1 MNPFQI
7 PKCVLGF
14 HHRDAKKA
22 VRDDAGRFTSV
33 CVGCGARMWRYMDGW
48 SIVRRDPVEV
58 PTIVGDDAP
67 PPPPRRDVSGLS
79 SR

>member
-22 VRDDAGRFTSV
+22 VRDAAGRFTSV
-33 CVGCGARMWRYMDGW
+33 CTGCGAPMWRYMDGW
-48 SIVRRDPVEV
+48 SVVRRDPVEV
-58 PTIVGDDAP
+58 TTIGEAGGAANDAP
-67 PPPPRRDVSGLS
+67 RYRPIDE
-79 SR
+79 